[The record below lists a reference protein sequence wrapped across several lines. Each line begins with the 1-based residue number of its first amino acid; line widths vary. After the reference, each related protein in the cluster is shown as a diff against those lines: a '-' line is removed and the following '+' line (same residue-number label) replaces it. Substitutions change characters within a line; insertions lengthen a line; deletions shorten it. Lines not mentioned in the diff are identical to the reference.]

1 MEQLAESLDAARTIA
16 WQKRAISANKMEHIC
31 EESVRVAEFAADV
44 TKPESMRILA
54 MQALRDWT
62 PSSVNRDIVQGR
74 IIQPKHMKFY
84 CIEGIEEALELLFT
98 NANGELLMETLRFAH
113 EHSMIIP
120 EELCVNLVLDES
132 KPIRIR
138 VYALQKG
145 VPKETLDYALRSDH
159 WQLRAAARDVL
170 LQDADSGAEEMLL
183 KTIEQG
189 EVFEAQ
195 EAIKSLALYSTA
207 FAKINKTKLR
217 DELQLEYAEVIPL
230 ATQINNAW
238 LLTGGNPTLGKK
250 VVFENSRSE
259 CLRCHIVN
267 DKGGIAGPSLDG
279 VADRLTQEQLL
290 HALLM
295 PSAEVAEGF
304 GEYSAMPPMDGMLS
318 KRELRDVMAYLKT
331 LVQQDS
337 P

>member
-1 MEQLAESLDAARTIA
+1 M
-16 WQKRAISANKMEHIC
+16 N
-31 EESVRVAEFAADV
+31 
-44 TKPESMRILA
+44 
-54 MQALRDWT
+54 
-62 PSSVNRDIVQGR
+62 
-74 IIQPKHMKFY
+74 FY

-113 EHSMIIP
+113 EHSMVIP
-120 EELCVNLVLDES
+120 EELCMNLVLDES

-138 VYALQKG
+138 AYALQKG

-259 CLRCHIVN
+259 CLRCHKVN

-331 LVQQDS
+331 LVHQDS